1 MSSISHLLTEVS
13 GITYVANGIMTCHI
27 LFNVVEFL
35 NE

>member
-13 GITYVANGIMTCHI
+13 GIAYMANGIMTYHI
-27 LFNVVEFL
+27 LFNDVEFL

>member
-13 GITYVANGIMTCHI
+13 GIIYVANEIMTYHI
-27 LFNVVEFL
+27 LFNDVEFL